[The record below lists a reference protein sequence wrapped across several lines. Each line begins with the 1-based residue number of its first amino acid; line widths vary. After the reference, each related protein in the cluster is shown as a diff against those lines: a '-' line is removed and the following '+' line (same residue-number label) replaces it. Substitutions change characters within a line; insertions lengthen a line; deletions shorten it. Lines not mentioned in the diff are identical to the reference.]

1 MVESDTQGNSQSTG
15 QGTQDQYT
23 TSGGPGS
30 GGPDSN
36 DLNPFIQNRHHR
48 KPDVWCTVQGL
59 GAER

>member
-15 QGTQDQYT
+15 QGTQDQCT

-36 DLNPFIQNRHHR
+36 DLNPFI
-48 KPDVWCTVQGL
+48 
-59 GAER
+59 

>member
-1 MVESDTQGNSQSTG
+1 MVESDTQGNSLSTG
-15 QGTQDQYT
+15 QGTQDQCT
-23 TSGGPGS
+23 TSGPAS

-36 DLNPFIQNRHHR
+36 DLNPFNQNGHHR